1 MDGIPDGR
9 PIHVKNI
16 YKCAF
21 KNIRICV
28 DGAFHDSVTTNMNRI
43 VSFFFFISLIFN
55 SLNSEALICMRRPN
69 SEGFLKGA
77 RFLPGFTF
85 LCKLGLLFFKRRW
98 DYQI

>member
-1 MDGIPDGR
+1 MVSCVDGIQDGR

-28 DGAFHDSVTTNMNRI
+28 DGAFHDSVTTNMTRI
-43 VSFFFFISLIFN
+43 VSFCFFISLIFN

-69 SEGFLKGA
+69 LKDFKKVPDSF
-77 RFLPGFTF
+77 RV
-85 LCKLGLLFFKRRW
+85 LLSCAN
-98 DYQI
+98 